1 MLDIKQ
7 IESEEEYR
15 RILKRIEVIF
25 DAKPGTPEGVELE
38 YLVKQVEEYE
48 EVHYP
53 IKSI

>member
-1 MLDIKQ
+1 MLDTKK
-7 IESEEEYR
+7 IESEEEYK